1 MRVAKIRRGSRYA
14 EAGFTHVFRFD
25 QGRVHDDKYDRIIA
39 ALKKIYGN
47 RRWRGR
53 YWAWE
58 TYYGRWT
65 GDFCQYNIL
74 VRSPNVVTQV
84 MLMI

>member
-47 RRWRGR
+47 RRWRHVPL
-53 YWAWE
+53 
-58 TYYGRWT
+58 T
-65 GDFCQYNIL
+65 L
-74 VRSPNVVTQV
+74 VCVYAGQIFDER
-84 MLMI
+84 